1 MRSDQIKA
9 PTFDNQYDLGFLI
22 GEFMTWI
29 ISFNWFSL
37 YDNKRV
43 KFAEMTFIGVVQF
56 YWESIEDCLERR
68 GKPPIID

>member
-1 MRSDQIKA
+1 MTINM
-9 PTFDNQYDLGFLI
+9 TLGFLI

-29 ISFNWFSL
+29 IFFNWFSL

-43 KFAEMTFIGVVQF
+43 KFVEMMFIGIVQF
-56 YWESIEDCLERR
+56 YWESIKDCLERR

>member
-1 MRSDQIKA
+1 MDH
-9 PTFDNQYDLGFLI
+9 F
-22 GEFMTWI
+22 
-29 ISFNWFSL
+29 FNWFSL

-43 KFAEMTFIGVVQF
+43 KFVEMTFIGVVQF

>member
-1 MRSDQIKA
+1 MTINMTLR
-9 PTFDNQYDLGFLI
+9 FLI

-29 ISFNWFSL
+29 IFFNWFSL

-43 KFAEMTFIGVVQF
+43 KFVEMMFIGIVQF